1 MRRSLCLAR
10 RAVMVAG
17 HRPAAA
23 SLAEQVCHH
32 LAYVAPRSMGTL
44 NKPLPSPPI
53 AVAPPSLARNITSTP
68 VQFGLE
74 EFLDLGA
81 PEPGSDTPT
90 YGRSWSA
97 AELRLKS
104 NEDLQKLWYV
114 LLKERNM
121 LMTEHAA
128 ARAQGARMR
137 DPVRRRLVRKSM
149 ARIKVVLGERCR
161 AVEEQLGE
169 AVGPQRRKRRNRKWR
184 GPPRGNA
191 A

>member
-1 MRRSLCLAR
+1 M
-10 RAVMVAG
+10 AV
-17 HRPAAA
+17 P
-23 SLAEQVCHH
+23 
-32 LAYVAPRSMGTL
+32 
-44 NKPLPSPPI
+44 
-53 AVAPPSLARNITSTP
+53 PPSLARSITSTP

-128 ARAQGARMR
+128 AKSQGARMR

-184 GPPRGNA
+184 GPPRGDA
-191 A
+191 S